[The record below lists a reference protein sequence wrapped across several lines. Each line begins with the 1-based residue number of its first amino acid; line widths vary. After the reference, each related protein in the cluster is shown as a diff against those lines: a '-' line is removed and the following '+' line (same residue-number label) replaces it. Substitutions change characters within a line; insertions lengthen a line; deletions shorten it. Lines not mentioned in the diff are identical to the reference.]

1 MQWAVQVLLE
11 NIIQHVLTIS
21 QLQWTE
27 KKKNEIYQLR
37 SESSMANSTAH
48 HKADIVTTSLSYT
61 ILVECVS
68 LPDDRMSSDL
78 SVIFTQSLQ
87 IRREKLPEKRDR
99 WLIKTNEQSKC
110 NQNDETKIGTRN
122 LTAGTILN
130 EVITLLFGDI
140 TLGSCSVLGG
150 F

>member
-1 MQWAVQVLLE
+1 MDFS
-11 NIIQHVLTIS
+11 NIYAHTRKAMHRNFFTTCSEQFKCFLRTVYNMYS
-21 QLQWTE
+21 QYLNCNGQ
-27 KKKNEIYQLR
+27 KRKKNEIYQLR

-99 WLIKTNEQSKC
+99 
-110 NQNDETKIGTRN
+110 
-122 LTAGTILN
+122 
-130 EVITLLFGDI
+130 
-140 TLGSCSVLGG
+140 
-150 F
+150 